1 MPLQQHRLHTNR
13 HKETGTS
20 PLQSIEI
27 EQQQAYHSSSNN
39 SSNYHTNQSNH
50 HNIASNIPHSTSK
63 NNIKSETN
71 QENLPGL
78 VVTRST
84 SPIQTDIIKSILKE
98 DNIIHNINDNDYT
111 IHIKSYQ
118 PLNNQVKDLPLSEHD
133 GIYDPIYDNPPKNEE
148 YYSTLLR
155 DRLRH
160 ILLDYNNNNCNN
172 KERISENIEVEVERT
187 DYEDM
192 NSSLEEYNNKKKRNN
207 YANNYNERKYL
218 RRITNNQSKSQ
229 YNQCNHHNNTTTSTS
244 TTTANNTTEELMKSM
259 AQIMTAVGN
268 IVSKPKPMKYK
279 SVLKK
284 YQLQHQ
290 QQYYEN
296 NEGCS
301 SNSSSSNIQYTQHNS
316 DSSNSNMLYNH
327 NNRNYKDYNNQNYNI
342 HCNQHNIHHNSSKQF
357 KQPIAQM
364 TSPSIAQMTSPSIAQ
379 MTSPSIAQMM
389 LQPAGVP
396 RNKAAMIDM
405 ILMKIQVITVT
416 IAFYV

>member
-1 MPLQQHRLHTNR
+1 M
-13 HKETGTS
+13 
-20 PLQSIEI
+20 
-27 EQQQAYHSSSNN
+27 
-39 SSNYHTNQSNH
+39 
-50 HNIASNIPHSTSK
+50 
-63 NNIKSETN
+63 KSETN

-98 DNIIHNINDNDYT
+98 DNIIHNTHDNDYT

-160 ILLDYNNNNCNN
+160 ILLDYNSNN
-172 KERISENIEVEVERT
+172 KERIPENIEVEVERT
-187 DYEDM
+187 DYEDI

-229 YNQCNHHNNTTTSTS
+229 YNQCNHHNHTTSTS

-268 IVSKPKPMKYK
+268 IVSKPKPLKYK

-290 QQYYEN
+290 QHYYEN
-296 NEGCS
+296 NEGC
-301 SNSSSSNIQYTQHNS
+301 SSNIQYTQHNS
-316 DSSNSNMLYNH
+316 DSSNSRNMQYNH
-327 NNRNYKDYNNQNYNI
+327 NNRNYKDYNHQNNNI
-342 HCNQHNIHHNSSKQF
+342 HCSQHNIHHNSSKQC
-357 KQPIAQM
+357 KQP
-364 TSPSIAQMTSPSIAQ
+364 IAQ

-389 LQPAGVP
+389 LQPAGAP

-416 IAFYV
+416 IAFYY